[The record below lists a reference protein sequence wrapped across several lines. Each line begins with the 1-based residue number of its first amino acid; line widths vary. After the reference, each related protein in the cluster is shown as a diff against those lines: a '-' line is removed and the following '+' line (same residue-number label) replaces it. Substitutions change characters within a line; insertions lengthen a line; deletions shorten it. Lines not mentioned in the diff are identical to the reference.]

1 MREEVYRMEHPS
13 IYAYTRRYQ
22 GQMLLVILNFFS
34 DPAVIDLPKA
44 CLPENGVRLIGNYE
58 DAPACEV
65 HMKLRAF
72 EAVVF
77 LGGDWVEQKI
87 M

>member
-1 MREEVYRMEHPS
+1 MRRTSVHLT
-13 IYAYTRRYQ
+13 YTRRYQ
-22 GQMLLVILNFFS
+22 GQKLLVVLNFFS
-34 DPAVIDLPKA
+34 DPAVIDLPKE
-44 CLPENGVRLIGNYE
+44 CLPENGIRLIGNYE

-77 LGGDWVEQKI
+77 LGGDEVEQI
-87 M
+87 TI